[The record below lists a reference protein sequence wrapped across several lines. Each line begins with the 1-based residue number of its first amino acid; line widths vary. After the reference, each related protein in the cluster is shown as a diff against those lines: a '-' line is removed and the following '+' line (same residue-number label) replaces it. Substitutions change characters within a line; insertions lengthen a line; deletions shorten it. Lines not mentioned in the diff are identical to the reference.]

1 MIKSGK
7 LLLVIA
13 SIALFT
19 ISFGTSYEDY
29 IINNKLNEAYTI
41 SQFAEKP
48 LLILFSIKNCSDC
61 VKLKEQTLSEKETI
75 NFLKE
80 RFIIV
85 DINPV
90 PIYMGRYPIND
101 ETGEQYSYATIYRE
115 FSVKRTPTLM
125 FFDLNGN
132 YVNRLQGFYETDF
145 LLKTIKTL
153 SLLYQN
159 PKGQVLKLIEDMETA
174 KLFLET
180 LPNIKVYSFEH
191 FKETHDELNPFD
203 YYIIEQASFN
213 SVKDFLDNQGS
224 KLNNIYVYEGEL
236 DDYYPVESVTEEDAE
251 TTTVGFWTD
260 VNKSQINELLSEEGE
275 LVILDVRT
283 PQEFE
288 AGHIQGAVNINVLS
302 EEFEET
308 LNTMEKNEVY
318 LVYCQSGGRSVTAV
332 KLMNELGFEY
342 IYHYPGGYSDFVK

>member
-1 MIKSGK
+1 MLKTKK
-7 LLLVIA
+7 LLLI
-13 SIALFT
+13 ITGLIL
-19 ISFGTSYEDY
+19 ISLIFGTFYEDY
-29 IINNKLNEAYTI
+29 IIDNKLNEAYSI
-41 SQFAEKP
+41 SQFVEKP

-61 VKLKEQTLSEKETI
+61 VKLKEQTLSEEETI
-75 NFLKE
+75 EFLKE

-90 PIYMGRYPIND
+90 PIYLGRFPIND
-101 ETGEQYSYATIYRE
+101 EKGEEYSYATIYRE

-153 SLLYQN
+153 SPLYQN

-180 LPNIKVYSFEH
+180 LPIIKVYTFEQ
-191 FKETHDELNPFD
+191 FKEKHDELDPLD

-213 SVKDFLDNQGS
+213 SVRAFIENKENELKNV
-224 KLNNIYVYEGEL
+224 YVFEGEL
-236 DDYYPVESVTEEDAE
+236 GDYHRVETQTKEKVE

-260 VNKSQINELLSEEGE
+260 VNKSQVQELLSEEEE

-283 PQEFE
+283 PQEYE
-288 AGHIQGAVNINVLS
+288 AGHIQGAININVLS
-302 EEFEET
+302 EEFEQRVKS
-308 LNTMEKNEVY
+308 MDKNSVY
-318 LVYCQSGGRSVTAV
+318 LVYCKSGGRSTTAV
-332 KLMNELGFEY
+332 KIMNELGFEY